1 MKRIVWF
8 QGWMDLTT
16 GEMSLDLCTYHK
28 KEDRIIF
35 LKILKELKRV
45 WKKVFRDMKKTFEIN
60 CKISEGK
67 ISPAVRN
74 DYRVYVQGKEKIKK
88 RKKTTQKG
96 GYNE

>member
-28 KEDRIIF
+28 KED
-35 LKILKELKRV
+35 